1 MFKLNKKASAWSMAF
16 AAIAGAGAL
25 GAAPNASAQ
34 DQVVEEVV
42 VTGSR
47 IRRPGL
53 TSSSPITTV
62 SLEAIELQQE
72 VEVEKIL
79 RSLPSTTAGDGEN
92 TNNGSAGAS
101 TVSLRALGGSRTLV
115 LLNGRRMTP
124 YNYNGLVDVSTI
136 PAALIE
142 RIDLVTGGAS
152 AVYGS
157 DAVAGAVNIVLKNN
171 FEGFDLLVNNTTSE
185 QSDTDRDNVSL
196 TLGSALDGGR
206 GNVAINLS
214 WSEREPLLLGQ
225 RDLGQLGIDTASGAN
240 YSNFLAGVS
249 PTPPTVAG
257 CGGPNSVIAGGS
269 TTGIPTRA
277 QVAGAGS
284 VGQFLNDRSLYTGN
298 RNGCSVFNFNPYN
311 FYRTPQERYNAFF
324 MGNFEFNENF
334 EAYTT
339 VEYSNITVNA
349 QVAPSGTF
357 GTQFNVPLANPF
369 FSTQARNEI
378 MSFTNARAAAGFIKP
393 GAQGSNWWDANTNG
407 VVDAPDY
414 LKMQLRRRTEELG
427 PRDENFDTEHFM
439 LLAGAR
445 GELLGDWKYDASFQY
460 GESNRTTVRGGYTN
474 LTNIQNALD
483 SVDGKTCKNGDP
495 TCVPIDLF
503 GGFGTITPAMAGYAR
518 ADALQ
523 QQKYDQAIGQ
533 IVLDGPVNFVQV
545 PTAST
550 PMALSVGF
558 ETRDEFGSLT
568 PDECLKLAPASCQ
581 GGAGGNVLP
590 IAGGFRV
597 NEFFVEGFLPLVDG
611 MNLVDSLNFEFGYR
625 DSDYNTVGN
634 VDTWKTGLNWRIN
647 DQILLRVMQQEATR
661 APNVGELF
669 APVTTGLAN
678 ANLDP
683 CSVANAA
690 NITTTLRALC
700 VSTGMLAPQV
710 GVLQDIV
717 SGQINIFG
725 GSNPTTP
732 PDAESAD
739 TFTAG
744 FVWTPQIDFFENVS
758 VSLDYY
764 DIDISDVIGT
774 FSAQQMLDQCYIVGL
789 ASACAKI
796 KRISGDISTPGSG
809 IQLYTTNL
817 SYARSEGYE
826 LGFNV
831 DYNLGQWGDLQFSG
845 MVNKYLTQESKSD
858 ALTPVIDCSGFYGTS
873 CDPVSDLRWLQ
884 RATWNWN
891 DITAS
896 LSWNHIGSVDIERPE
911 MDNSFAAFRSIDDY
925 DYLDIYASYNLWDD
939 RIRLSLGIEN
949 ITGEEPP
956 VVGNESG
963 STSSNSGN
971 TYPSHYDVYGRMYT
985 AGFRLT
991 F

>member
-16 AAIAGAGAL
+16 AAIAGTSAL
-25 GAAPNASAQ
+25 GTAPNLSAQ
-34 DQVVEEVV
+34 EEAIEEVV
-42 VTGSR
+42 ITGSR

-62 SLEAIELQQE
+62 TLEEIEIQQE

-79 RSLPSTTAGDGEN
+79 RSLPSTIPNDGEN
-92 TNNGSAGAS
+92 RNNGTAGTTS
-101 TVSLRALGGSRTLV
+101 TSLRALGPQRTLV

-124 YNYNGLVDVSTI
+124 SNYNGRADLSTI
-136 PAALIE
+136 PTALIE
-142 RIDLVTGGAS
+142 RIDMVTGGAS

-157 DAVAGAVNIVLKNN
+157 DAVAGAVNIILKDD
-171 FEGFDLLVNNTTSE
+171 FEGFDLQVANTTSE
-185 QSDTDRDNVSL
+185 ERDADRDNISL

-225 RDLGQLGIDTASGAN
+225 RDLGLLGIETASGAN
-240 YSNFLAGVS
+240 YTNFLNGIA
-249 PTPPTVAG
+249 PAAPTVAG
-257 CGGPNSVIAGGS
+257 CGGPNSVQSGGS
-269 TTGIPTRA
+269 TTGIPTRLNIG
-277 QVAGAGS
+277 GAGN
-284 VGQFLNDRSLYTGN
+284 VGQFLDNRTLYTAN
-298 RNGCSVFNFNPYN
+298 RGGCSVFNFNPYN

-334 EAYTT
+334 EAYST
-339 VEYSNITVNA
+339 VEYSNITVKA

-357 GTQFNVPLANPF
+357 GSQFNVPVANPF
-369 FSTQARNEI
+369 FSTQARNE
-378 MSFTNARAAAGFIKP
+378 MLSFANARAALGFIRP
-393 GAQGSNWWDANTNG
+393 GAANSNWHDVNNNG
-407 VVDAPDY
+407 VVDMPDY
-414 LKMQLRRRTEELG
+414 LKLQLRRRTEELG
-427 PRDENFDTEHFM
+427 ARDENFDTEHFM
-439 LLAGAR
+439 IVAGAR
-445 GELLGDWKYDASFQY
+445 GELLGDWNYDASFQY
-460 GESNRTTVRGGYTN
+460 GESNRTTLRGGYTN

-483 SVDGKTCKNGDP
+483 SVDGITCKNGDP

-523 QQKYDQAIGQ
+523 QQKYDQTIGQ
-533 IVLDGPVNFVQV
+533 IVLDGPVNAIQV
-545 PTAST
+545 PSAST
-550 PMALSVGF
+550 PLALSVGF

-581 GGAGGNVLP
+581 GGAGGNLLP

-597 NEFFVEGFLPLVDG
+597 DEFFVEGYLPLIDG

-625 DSDYNTVGN
+625 DSDYDTVGN
-634 VDTWKTGLNWRIN
+634 VDTWKAGLNWRIN
-647 DQILLRVMQQEATR
+647 DQILVRVMQQEATR

-669 APVTTGLAN
+669 APITTGLDN

-683 CSVANAA
+683 CSVTNAA
-690 NITTTLRALC
+690 NITPRLRDLC
-700 VSTGMLAPQV
+700 VSTGMLPQQV

-717 SGQINIFG
+717 AGQINTFD
-725 GSNPTTP
+725 GSNPLAL

-744 FVWTPQIDFFENVS
+744 FVWTPQIDFFDSVS

-764 DIDISDVIGT
+764 DIDIADVIGT
-774 FSAQQMLDQCYIVGL
+774 FSAQQMLDQCYVVGL
-789 ASACAKI
+789 ASSCANI
-796 KRISGDISTPGSG
+796 KRVSGDISTPGSG

-817 SYARSEGYE
+817 AWERSEGYE

-831 DYNLGQWGDLQFSG
+831 GYDLGQFGDLSFSG

-858 ALTPVIDCSGFYGTS
+858 ALTPIIDCAGFYGTS
-873 CDPVSDLRWLQ
+873 CDPVSDMRWTQ
-884 RATWNWN
+884 RTTWNWN

-911 MDNSFAAFRSIDDY
+911 AANSFAAFRSIDDY
-925 DYLDIYASYNLWDD
+925 DYLDLYASYTLWDD

-949 ITGEEPP
+949 ITEEEPP

-963 STSSNSGN
+963 STSANSGN
-971 TYPSHYDVYGRMYT
+971 TYPSAYDIYGRMYT